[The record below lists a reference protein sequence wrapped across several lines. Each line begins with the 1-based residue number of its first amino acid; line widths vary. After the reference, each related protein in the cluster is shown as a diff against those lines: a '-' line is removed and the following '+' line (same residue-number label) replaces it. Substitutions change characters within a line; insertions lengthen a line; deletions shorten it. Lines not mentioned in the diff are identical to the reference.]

1 MSYVPR
7 SLLVSGR
14 AELGPRQLARRPRL
28 KITGLHCRWKKREG
42 FLEQLQFRKRN
53 KNKNQNKEHKTEW
66 YFQFL
71 EGG

>member
-1 MSYVPR
+1 MTYLPR

-14 AELGPRQLARRPRL
+14 AELEPRQLARRPCL
-28 KITGLHCRWKKREG
+28 KIIGLHCRWKKREV

-53 KNKNQNKEHKTEW
+53 KNKEHKTEW
-66 YFQFL
+66 YFHFL